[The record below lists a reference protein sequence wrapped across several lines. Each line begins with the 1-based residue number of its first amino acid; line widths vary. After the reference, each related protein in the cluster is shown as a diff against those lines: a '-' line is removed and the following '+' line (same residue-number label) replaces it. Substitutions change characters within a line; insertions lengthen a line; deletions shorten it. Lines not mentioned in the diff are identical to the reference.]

1 MPYKIVICT
10 MIEWVLLF
18 SLANSNIWK
27 WIEWILTMWF
37 SAWFVFRDLVI
48 VTNYFNEHSVMQKRV
63 WSYGMTMDHHPSG
76 LISWR
81 KHNTL
86 FQSTYKILI
95 LLIYQSNEGPYVMR
109 CSYTFIECYIYFER
123 FLKLVHWVHT
133 NNYSSD
139 KDISKREK
147 QQRLIRATNIWF
159 KDSDRLVS
167 PTTFVTPSLLSS
179 NIHHSEWYLR
189 HLPSSTRIFPI
200 SP

>member
-1 MPYKIVICT
+1 
-10 MIEWVLLF
+10 
-18 SLANSNIWK
+18 
-27 WIEWILTMWF
+27 
-37 SAWFVFRDLVI
+37 
-48 VTNYFNEHSVMQKRV
+48 
-63 WSYGMTMDHHPSG
+63 MTMDHHPSG

-95 LLIYQSNEGPYVMR
+95 LLIYQSNERPYDMR
-109 CSYTFIECYIYFER
+109 CSYTFIECSIYFER
-123 FLKLVHWVHT
+123 FLKLFHWVHT